1 MNLSDHDIL
10 ELHELCNALADGK
23 ITDAQQ
29 RRLSDMLRDS
39 EEARQFYIRSMALS
53 ASLFQ
58 FAGEMMVEAP
68 DARSPRPRRIIRP
81 GAWWVAFPIAAA
93 AMLVLAFW
101 LGSSR
106 STIPGAGN
114 SSDSDN
120 DEIVAR
126 LSGDSNCRWAGPSIA
141 LGDDLRSGQQLDLVA
156 GAAEITFDSGAQVV
170 VEAPASMEV
179 TSAWNAVLR
188 RGTLKATVPAQ
199 AVGFRIAN
207 AAVEVVDLGTEFS
220 MITDE
225 NGGTEVFVLKGAV
238 ETTSQDGSQPNRK
251 RVVLR
256 EKQARRFARSGVSDV
271 ANREEKL
278 MRLARRLTFERIRKP
293 FGYAHWDFDAVKDGV
308 LTAETSG
315 LPAGNYEMKLKHGTA
330 LAASQTPGRW
340 GSALNLDGDTAL
352 EASFPN
358 LSGQASRTVAFW
370 TRIAPES
377 ELSEAGPA
385 VAWLFAGKEARVFR
399 IGWNRNPALG
409 AFGVLDARM
418 GRRTVIGMTPL
429 RDGQWH
435 HVAVV
440 ITPNRKNEIA
450 MQVRE
455 YTDGRLD
462 GIGARAGGRRRG
474 NEARKE
480 IETLDLATDIL
491 AIGGTSPSSE
501 HFRGGLDE
509 LYICDRALAPREI
522 AHLMQKNQVVV
533 PELLVAE

>member
-1 MNLSDHDIL
+1 
-10 ELHELCNALADGK
+10 
-23 ITDAQQ
+23 
-29 RRLSDMLRDS
+29 ML
-39 EEARQFYIRSMALS
+39 
-53 ASLFQ
+53 
-58 FAGEMMVEAP
+58 
-68 DARSPRPRRIIRP
+68 
-81 GAWWVAFPIAAA
+81 
-93 AMLVLAFW
+93 MLVFW
-101 LGSSR
+101 FGANR

-114 SSDSDN
+114 SPESEN
-120 DEIVAR
+120 DEMVAR
-126 LSGDSNCRWAGPSIA
+126 LSGENHCQWAGPSIA

-156 GAAEITFDSGAQVV
+156 GAAEITFDSGAQIV
-170 VEAPASMEV
+170 VEAPASIEV

-220 MITDE
+220 MIADE

-271 ANREEKL
+271 VNREEKL
-278 MRLARRLTFERIRKP
+278 MRLARRLTFDRVRKP
-293 FGYAHWDFDAVKDGV
+293 FGYAHWDFDAVKDGI
-308 LTAETSG
+308 LSAETAG
-315 LPAGNYEMKLKHGTA
+315 LPAGNYEMKLKHGTG
-330 LAASQTPGRW
+330 LATSQTPGRW
-340 GSALNLDGDTAL
+340 GSALNLDGNTAL

-358 LSGQASRTVAFW
+358 LSAQASRTVAFW
-370 TRIAPES
+370 TRITPES

-385 VAWLFAGKEARVFR
+385 VAWLFASKEARGFR
-399 IGWNRNPALG
+399 IGWNRNPLLG
-409 AFGVLDARM
+409 AIGVLDARM
-418 GRRTVIGMTPL
+418 GRRIVVGTTSL

-440 ITPNRKNEIA
+440 ITPNRKNEIP
-450 MQVRE
+450 MQIRA

-462 GIGARAGGRRRG
+462 GIGARAGGKRRG

-491 AIGGTSPSSE
+491 AVGGTSPSSE

-509 LYICDRALAPREI
+509 LYVCDRALAPREI
-522 AHLMQKNQVVV
+522 AYLMQKNQTVI
-533 PELLVAE
+533 PELLAAD